1 MQKNGLS
8 KYPPSEYNIGDE
20 VYVKFIGKDE
30 RVYRGGSSIAAPR
43 VLEGIVIATNKDL
56 HKYKVKY
63 TTQEKTTSRDWFRVD
78 MITSKIAS
86 KEREK
91 QRKAKEN
98 KKRKNINL
106 QGENQRVLNILQEL
120 NDIITESR
128 VMSTSYK
135 EAMHDKMIGL
145 QQNAAKEDLHVDRDI
160 PSDGNC
166 MFHAMSLQLSRVDV
180 QISYTRL
187 RHMIVDFLRNN
198 PVLDLSDGT
207 VDFRDFTVDVDWNGY
222 LERMERMENGAQ
234 SIGEHDDC
242 AYHNILCEVC
252 GTFDCNTCNSLN
264 NTNEILCHRCGT
276 IHIENQCLL
285 ESSEYIKQ
293 NDCNKDHDKFDVD
306 LDANSTLD
314 SMLEENF
321 DPDDD
326 NEISIGKPHKG
337 PNDSTDTLHEND
349 ILLSNDQNFEL
360 INKWLQHKLLE
371 FEDQPFG
378 KGILLSKDERSMVFY
393 HFLKL
398 HGFVLPFKHEI
409 DGEFILVNHP
419 FMDLYDD
426 FRSYMTLIFS
436 GLYVVYLTND
446 VRRWASLFNHTCM
459 FNIYSN
465 CIITLND
472 DSNYDL
478 VQYLLRIRNPEQEE
492 DYNSDEPE
500 E

>member
-1 MQKNGLS
+1 
-8 KYPPSEYNIGDE
+8 
-20 VYVKFIGKDE
+20 
-30 RVYRGGSSIAAPR
+30 
-43 VLEGIVIATNKDL
+43 
-56 HKYKVKY
+56 
-63 TTQEKTTSRDWFRVD
+63 

-91 QRKAKEN
+91 QQRAKEN
-98 KKRKNINL
+98 TKRKNINL
-106 QGENQRVLNILQEL
+106 QGENERVFNILQEL

-135 EAMHDKMIGL
+135 EAMDDKMIEL

-166 MFHAMSLQLSRVDV
+166 MFHALSLQLSRVGI

-198 PVLDLSDGT
+198 PVLDFSDGT
-207 VDFRDFTVDVDWNGY
+207 VDFRDFTVDEDWNDY
-222 LERMERMENGAQ
+222 LERMERDGEWGHIAEFHYLSLIPDQAQ
-234 SIGEHDDC
+234 SIGEHVDC
-242 AYHNILCEVC
+242 ADHNILCEVC
-252 GTFDCNTCNSLN
+252 GTPDCNTCNSLN

-276 IHIENQCLL
+276 IHTENQCLFN
-285 ESSEYIKQ
+285 SSEDIKQ
-293 NDCNKDHDKFDVD
+293 NDRNKDDDKFDVD
-306 LDANSTLD
+306 LYSNTTLD

-321 DPDDD
+321 DPDDE
-326 NEISIGKPHKG
+326 NEISVGKPHKG

-371 FEDQPFG
+371 FEDQSFG

-426 FRSYMTLIFS
+426 FRSYMALIFS

-459 FNIYSN
+459 SNIYSN
-465 CIITLND
+465 CIITLNE

-478 VQYLLRIRNPEQEE
+478 VQYLLRIRNPDQEE
-492 DYNSDEPE
+492 DYNSDEAE